1 MRYNYGW
8 DCPWEEKPE
17 KEDDPYAEDK
27 IKDRS

>member
-1 MRYNYGW
+1 MIYGY
-8 DCPWEEKPE
+8 DTPWEEKPE